1 MAPEAHVIDPN
12 LYPQD
17 EELTTL
23 QCAAAAN
30 VNRRTIVTWINTG
43 WLKATRRPGK
53 RGHYRVLWR
62 DLYEVL
68 YLPAVRGSSATPE

>member
-1 MAPEAHVIDPN
+1 MIDPN

-23 QCAAAAN
+23 QCAVAAN
-30 VNRRTIVTWINTG
+30 VNRRTIVTWIRTG
-43 WLKATRRPGK
+43 WLPATRRAGK

-62 DLYEVL
+62 DLYKVL
-68 YLPAVRGSSATPE
+68 YLPALPKPSSTEAE